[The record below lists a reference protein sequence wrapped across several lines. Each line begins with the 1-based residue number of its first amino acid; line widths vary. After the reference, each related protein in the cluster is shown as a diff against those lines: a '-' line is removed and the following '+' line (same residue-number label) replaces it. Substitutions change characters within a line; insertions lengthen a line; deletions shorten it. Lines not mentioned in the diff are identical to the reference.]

1 MKKFQLKF
9 FRNRSLIRKIQLL
22 SEFEKNN
29 TYSLKGLATITQSSK
44 RTLITDIQTLR
55 EFFKDSLAIHSTKF
69 GYSIEEI
76 DPDGYLK
83 QKQLL
88 VKDEP
93 IFQLLESFFFNEKYS
108 LLDWSLALNLSEQA
122 LLNYFKKNQYL
133 LSTFSLANRHKSRRI
148 DWFGNQRSPVL
159 FCFLL

>member
-1 MKKFQLKF
+1 MNLK
-9 FRNRSLIRKIQLL
+9 ND
-22 SEFEKNN
+22 
-29 TYSLKGLATITQSSK
+29 TYSLKSLATITQSSK

-83 QKQLL
+83 QNSFLSKTNPFSTARKL
-88 VKDEP
+88 
-93 IFQLLESFFFNEKYS
+93 FQRKYS

-122 LLNYFKKNQYL
+122 LLNYFKNQYL

-159 FCFLL
+159 LFLL